1 MGFVDKQNDRVQ
13 AAFDLFDHRLEA
25 VLELTFDPGTG
36 LQQPQ
41 VQGMQGN
48 MLEHRRHITLG
59 DAQGQPFDDGGFAD
73 AGFTGEDRVV
83 LAAAGQDIDH
93 LPYLE
98 LAAQNRVDATFAG
111 TLGQVDGVLVKGRGF
126 AVAFAGRRD
135 CCRWACQRAGELRL
149 GAAFDQGGEVQAQV
163 IRVDF
168 LQLRRRGDDH
178 PAQLGVIEQRLQQMS
193 GADLPLAELDRGQY
207 PGLFNHPGDMR

>member
-83 LAAAGQDIDH
+83 LAAAGEDVDH
-93 LPYLE
+93 LPHLE
-98 LAAQNRVDATFAG
+98 LATEHRVDPAFASA
-111 TLGQVDGVLVKGRGF
+111 LREVDGVLIEGWGF
-126 AVAFAGRRD
+126 AVAFD
-135 CCRWACQRAGELRL
+135 RAG
-149 GAAFDQGGEVQAQV
+149 AGGV
-163 IRVDF
+163 
-168 LQLRRRGDDH
+168 
-178 PAQLGVIEQRLQQMS
+178 
-193 GADLPLAELDRGQY
+193 
-207 PGLFNHPGDMR
+207 